1 MFIYIHIP
9 FCKSICPYCD
19 FPKFLYDK
27 KYIIKYLDIL
37 KSEILERYKGEL
49 VKSIYIGGGTPTS
62 LDYDELEYLL
72 DITKLFKRDKN
83 VEFSVES
90 NVECL
95 DIDKIKLLK
104 KYDVNRVSLGI
115 QSFDYNNIKELGRN
129 HTKENSVE
137 IIKLLKI
144 EGISNISIDLMYGV
158 NSNIEVVE
166 KDLEMFL
173 SLDIPHVSYY
183 GLIIEPHTIFEINN
197 KEYIRD
203 DIEYEMYKRIE
214 NILGTKGYVHYE
226 ISNYSRLGYESIHNL
241 NYWNNGSYYGF
252 GLGAVSYLDNY
263 RISNTKNLTK
273 YLEGNY
279 YYDKD
284 YENLDKRISNSIIL
298 GLRKINGIDIKEFN
312 KRYHTDLLNLYN
324 IKKLIREKKLIVD
337 SGFLYINSKYLYIS
351 NDILINFI

>member
-1 MFIYIHIP
+1 
-9 FCKSICPYCD
+9 
-19 FPKFLYDK
+19 
-27 KYIIKYLDIL
+27 
-37 KSEILERYKGEL
+37 
-49 VKSIYIGGGTPTS
+49 
-62 LDYDELEYLL
+62 
-72 DITKLFKRDKN
+72 
-83 VEFSVES
+83 
-90 NVECL
+90 
-95 DIDKIKLLK
+95 
-104 KYDVNRVSLGI
+104 
-115 QSFDYNNIKELGRN
+115 
-129 HTKENSVE
+129 
-137 IIKLLKI
+137 
-144 EGISNISIDLMYGV
+144 MYGV

-183 GLIIEPHTIFEINN
+183 ALIIEPHTIFEINN

-214 NILGTKGYVHYE
+214 NILDTKGYVHYE